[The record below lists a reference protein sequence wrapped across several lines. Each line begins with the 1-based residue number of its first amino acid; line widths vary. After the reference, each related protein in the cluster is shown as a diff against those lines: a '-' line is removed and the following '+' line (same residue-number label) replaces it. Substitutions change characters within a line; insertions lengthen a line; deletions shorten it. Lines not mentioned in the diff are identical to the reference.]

1 MGELEAEY
9 GDRVDFVVVPA
20 EETEQRYDE
29 IVEFGFVDLRH
40 GLVVFDADHEA
51 VVKIPGHDF
60 GREEIEAAV
69 LEVLPE
75 S

>member
-1 MGELEAEY
+1 MGELDQEY
-9 GDRVDFVVVPA
+9 GDRVDFVIVSA
-20 EETEQRYDE
+20 DDTQQRQDE
-29 IVEFGFVDLRH
+29 IIEYGFVDLKH
-40 GLVVFDADHEA
+40 GLVAFTVDGEA
-51 VVKIPGHDF
+51 AVKIPGHQF